1 MADALA
7 RARAELGG
15 VPTLD
20 VNGDLCD
27 TSNCKVV
34 ANGTYVYVDTDH
46 LYRTFVLTEVP
57 KVETFITE
65 VMR

>member
-1 MADALA
+1 M
-7 RARAELGG
+7 
-15 VPTLD
+15 PTLD

-27 TSNCKVV
+27 ASSCKVV

-46 LYRTFVLTEVP
+46 LYRAFVLTEVP
-57 KVETFITE
+57 KVETFITQ